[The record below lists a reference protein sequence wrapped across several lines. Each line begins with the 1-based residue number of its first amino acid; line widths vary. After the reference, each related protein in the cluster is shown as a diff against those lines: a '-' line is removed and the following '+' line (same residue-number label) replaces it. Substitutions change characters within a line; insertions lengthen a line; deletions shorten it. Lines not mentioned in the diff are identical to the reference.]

1 MRVQLGKPVAIWSY
15 GIYEN
20 EPANRRLIHHR
31 RKHCDPAAPRMSEQI
46 PPLDFEHLADARN
59 VIGVVLY
66 SRRTRVGRRLR
77 LAPSTLIEED
87 KPPTQRERRQG
98 GPENVVTEM
107 EPAVHAQQWDGA
119 RHGRRRVHCEV
130 EPARVNCDA
139 LEPWRPRLCAAEAK
153 ELLPR
158 RAVSRH
164 LIKRRPLSAAAA
176 TLR

>member
-1 MRVQLGKPVAIWSY
+1 
-15 GIYEN
+15 
-20 EPANRRLIHHR
+20 
-31 RKHCDPAAPRMSEQI
+31 MSEQI

-66 SRRTRVGRRLR
+66 SRRARVGRRLR

-87 KPPTQRERRQG
+87 KPPAQRERRQG